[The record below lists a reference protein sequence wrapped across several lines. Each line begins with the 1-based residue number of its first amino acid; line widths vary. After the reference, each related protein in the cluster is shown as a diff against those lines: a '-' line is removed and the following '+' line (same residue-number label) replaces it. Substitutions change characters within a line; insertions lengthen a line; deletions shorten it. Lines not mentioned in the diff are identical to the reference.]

1 MDSDQDSVDDWVVLA
16 SSSSSSD
23 DERVIALSS
32 GCTTPN
38 SSSRAGSCSDS
49 EPDHAAG
56 STKFLLAYAAAA
68 ADPDDSEGMY
78 ALSDAEDT
86 HATPP
91 PSPPLPKPLSGLF
104 HHTLSGD
111 VAYAAFDPVAP
122 APAGDHHAG
131 KQLVP
136 DPTFAAFFHEPV
148 AALAST
154 RGLVCLRGAVS
165 AAYYVANPATFAR
178 ERLPSPSRDHRAHGD
193 PAVVIAFDLD
203 PRDSDP
209 ERGADA
215 VLYALE
221 YKPFYRHYH
230 VAVAFPVGDGIYAFE
245 SFSSRAWKWTMGAD
259 VADADTVVPGSGV
272 GVLGCAFWRTTLGP
286 LLCYEPVSRCA
297 NLVPAPAE
305 VMQWPY
311 WELGEMEGTLCV
323 TCKDA
328 RVQAVVVVRLDF
340 GRRTT
345 FGAISW
351 TLAGHFEG
359 GCLRGRQDVK
369 LLRSQGKAEVVMW
382 DPSSETVVAMD
393 IEGRTTRT
401 IRFIPGSAYYA
412 DFIPYVRSLAA
423 VSGSGKRAH
432 AERSTAATNNAGADF
447 WAMAVDAEAY

>member
-38 SSSRAGSCSDS
+38 SSATSSRAGSGTNSDS
-49 EPDHAAG
+49 EPDHAATG
-56 STKFLLAYAAAA
+56 STKFLLAHAAAA
-68 ADPDDSEGMY
+68 ADPDDPEGMY

-86 HATPP
+86 HATAP

-104 HHTLSGD
+104 HHTLAGD
-111 VAYAAFDPVAP
+111 VAYAAFDPVPP
-122 APAGDHHAG
+122 APAHDHYVG

-136 DPTFAAFFHEPV
+136 DPTFAAFFPHEPV

-165 AAYYVANPATFAR
+165 AAYYVANPATFEH
-178 ERLPSPSRDHRAHGD
+178 ERLPRPARDHRAHGD

-203 PRDSDP
+203 PRDADP
-209 ERGADA
+209 ERAD
-215 VLYALE
+215 ALE
-221 YKPFYRHYH
+221 YRPFFRHYH
-230 VAVAFPVGDGIYAFE
+230 VVVAFPIGDGIYAFE
-245 SFSSRAWKWTMGAD
+245 SFSSRAWAWTMGAD
-259 VADADTVVPGSGV
+259 VADAETVEPGSGV
-272 GVLGCAFWRTTLGP
+272 GVLGCAFWRTSMGP
-286 LLCYEPVSRCA
+286 FLCYEPVSRCSD
-297 NLVPAPAE
+297 LVPAPAE

-328 RVQAVVVVRLDF
+328 RVNAVVVVRLDF
-340 GRRTT
+340 ARRTT

-423 VSGSGKRAH
+423 VSGSG
-432 AERSTAATNNAGADF
+432 
-447 WAMAVDAEAY
+447 